1 MRMSSARSV
10 VPREAEDAGKGR
22 NCRASADGIGS
33 CWPDPRSA
41 WQGCGCR
48 GFFRCRCFGNC
59 FRKPRFRYLFES
71 DYWYTGSGFFLT
83 SLGLAYFA
91 KESLMLCNTSDCR
104 IRQFWSRSK
113 RKHRPLTMCRFF
125 RSSPSLRKVQAMYRR
140 LLNRSKRKVSA
151 EVVELVDTLP

>member
-1 MRMSSARSV
+1 MQGLLSV
-10 VPREAEDAGKGR
+10 QVLRQLFSEAKVPL
-22 NCRASADGIGS
+22 
-33 CWPDPRSA
+33 P
-41 WQGCGCR
+41 
-48 GFFRCRCFGNC
+48 
-59 FRKPRFRYLFES
+59 FES

-91 KESLMLCNTSDCR
+91 KEKSDALQQSDCR